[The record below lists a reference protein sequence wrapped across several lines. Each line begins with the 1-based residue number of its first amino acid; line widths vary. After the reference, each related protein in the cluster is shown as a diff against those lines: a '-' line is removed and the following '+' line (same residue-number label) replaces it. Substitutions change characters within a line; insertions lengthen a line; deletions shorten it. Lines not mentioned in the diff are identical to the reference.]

1 MKYDTLFG
9 QLKNKPNSKVQ
20 LVWVVSD
27 ILFFAGAA
35 VVLYLVSIAM
45 RSVAPLESI
54 IMVSL
59 VLCIL
64 ACIAR
69 LVLILFEYKFYS
81 YEITQDYVEIQ
92 KGFLVKKRTV
102 IPFVRVQDIETE
114 QGPLMRLVSLCT
126 LKLSTASESHTI
138 EGLPLE
144 YARQLRE
151 QAAEF
156 ARLAREDV

>member
-1 MKYDTLFG
+1 MKHDTLFS

-20 LVWVVSD
+20 LVWIVSD

-35 VVLYLVSIAM
+35 VVLYLISIAM
-45 RSVAPLESI
+45 RSVSPLEPI
-54 IMVSL
+54 IVVL
-59 VLCIL
+59 IALCIL
-64 ACIAR
+64 VCIAR

-114 QGPLMRLVSLCT
+114 QGPLMRLASLCT